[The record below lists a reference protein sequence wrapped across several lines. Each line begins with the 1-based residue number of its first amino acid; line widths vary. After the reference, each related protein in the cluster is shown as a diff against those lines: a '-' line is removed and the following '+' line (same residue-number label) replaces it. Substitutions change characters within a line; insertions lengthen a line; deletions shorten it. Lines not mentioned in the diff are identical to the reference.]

1 VPFCLPPNFIPIFLI
16 LLNKILTMKKILL
29 LTTLFL
35 AFACSKDDEDGDD
48 NSSEPKTFLEKYDGT
63 SWRGDESG
71 ESYILTLIDGT
82 YFYNYVDLYNEDV
95 PECYKI
101 KRGAQIADGDQI
113 EVTVLKNE
121 PNEMILEI
129 KYDGALGSRVSLTIN
144 GETLTE
150 RQTYFEDGSSS
161 DEAYTTYT
169 KTSASYS
176 DYCN

>member
-1 VPFCLPPNFIPIFLI
+1 
-16 LLNKILTMKKILL
+16 MKKILL

-48 NSSEPKTFLEKYDGT
+48 KSSEPKTFLEKYDGT

-101 KRGAQIADGDQI
+101 KRGAQISDGEQI
-113 EVTVLKNE
+113 EVTVLK
-121 PNEMILEI
+121 
-129 KYDGALGSRVSLTIN
+129 LGR
-144 GETLTE
+144 G
-150 RQTYFEDGSSS
+150 
-161 DEAYTTYT
+161 
-169 KTSASYS
+169 
-176 DYCN
+176 